1 MASATLAWEH
11 LGVQHPG
18 VQILGV
24 KVLGVQ
30 TAGGASA
37 DQAMG
42 FRGGRNLIDGSL
54 GQDQSLISRC
64 LDGDEAGWEELV
76 RLHTRQVYG
85 LCYRFTG
92 SGSEAQDL
100 TQEVFLRVFKTIKT
114 FRSVEGSSG
123 TWLARVTRNLLIDHY
138 RRTRQ
143 ERVTDSIEEQLPML
157 HEVGAA
163 ASARPDHAVA
173 GREASEILQATLQK
187 LSPDLREA
195 VILRDLQEMEY
206 REIAEVLSI
215 PEGTV
220 KSRINRGRAELA
232 RLLRKQKL
240 AI

>member
-1 MASATLAWEH
+1 MAAATLAIGNFENR
-11 LGVQHPG
+11 
-18 VQILGV
+18 
-24 KVLGVQ
+24 
-30 TAGGASA
+30 TAGN
-37 DQAMG
+37 G
-42 FRGGRNLIDGSL
+42 FPPIVDVRGGRNLLESTLDPDSSL
-54 GQDQSLISRC
+54 VSRC
-64 LDGDEAGWEELV
+64 LRGDEPAWEELV
-76 RLHTRQVYG
+76 RLHTRRVYA

-100 TQEVFLRVFKTIKT
+100 TQEVFLRVFRTLRS
-114 FRSVEGSSG
+114 FRSVEGSFA

-157 HEVGAA
+157 EEAGAA
-163 ASARPDHAVA
+163 ASTRPDTAVA

-206 REIAEVLSI
+206 REIASVLEI

-240 AI
+240 AV

>member
-1 MASATLAWEH
+1 MATATLVFGELENRAAGSASE
-11 LGVQHPG
+11 
-18 VQILGV
+18 
-24 KVLGVQ
+24 
-30 TAGGASA
+30 TAAQG
-37 DQAMG
+37 
-42 FRGGRNLIDGSL
+42 RRNLLERTLDPDSSL
-54 GQDQSLISRC
+54 VSRC
-64 LDGDEAGWEELV
+64 LRGDETAWEDLL
-76 RLHTRQVYG
+76 RIHTRKVYG
-85 LCYRFTG
+85 LCYRFTN

-100 TQEVFLRVFKTIKT
+100 TQEVFLRVFRTIKT
-114 FRSVEGSSG
+114 FRSAEGSFG

-143 ERVTDSIEEQLPML
+143 ERVTDSIEEQLPTI
-157 HEVGAA
+157 EESGASA
-163 ASARPDHAVA
+163 GARPDQAVA

-206 REIAEVLSI
+206 REIASVLEI

-240 AI
+240 AV

>member
-1 MASATLAWEH
+1 MATATLGFGIFENKITGRDSAS
-11 LGVQHPG
+11 
-18 VQILGV
+18 
-24 KVLGVQ
+24 
-30 TAGGASA
+30 SA
-37 DQAMG
+37 DGM
-42 FRGGRNLIDGSL
+42 RGSRNLLENSL
-54 GQDQSLISRC
+54 DPDSSLVSRC
-64 LDGDEAGWEELV
+64 LRGDEAAWEDLV
-76 RLHTRQVYG
+76 RIHTRKVYG

-100 TQEVFLRVFKTIKT
+100 TQEVFLRVFRTVKT
-114 FRSVEGSSG
+114 FRSAEGSFG

-143 ERVTDSIEEQLPML
+143 ERVTDSIEEQLPMI
-157 HEVGAA
+157 EEAGAT
-163 ASARPDHAVA
+163 ASARPDHVVA

-206 REIAEVLSI
+206 REIADVLQI

-220 KSRINRGRAELA
+220 KSRINRGRAELT

-240 AI
+240 IV

>member
-1 MASATLAWEH
+1 MATATLAF
-11 LGVQHPG
+11 GVFENRELEMNPATG
-18 VQILGV
+18 VHG
-24 KVLGVQ
+24 
-30 TAGGASA
+30 S
-37 DQAMG
+37 
-42 FRGGRNLIDGSL
+42 RNLVESTLDPDSSL
-54 GQDQSLISRC
+54 VSRC
-64 LDGDEAGWEELV
+64 LRGDEPAWEELV
-76 RLHTRQVYG
+76 RVNTRKVYG

-100 TQEVFLRVFKTIKT
+100 TQEVFLRIFRTLKT
-114 FRSVEGSSG
+114 FRSQEGSFG

-157 HEVGAA
+157 EQAGGAA
-163 ASARPDHAVA
+163 AARPDHGVA

-206 REIAEVLSI
+206 REIAGVLGI

-220 KSRINRGRAELA
+220 KSRINRGRAELG

-240 AI
+240 TV